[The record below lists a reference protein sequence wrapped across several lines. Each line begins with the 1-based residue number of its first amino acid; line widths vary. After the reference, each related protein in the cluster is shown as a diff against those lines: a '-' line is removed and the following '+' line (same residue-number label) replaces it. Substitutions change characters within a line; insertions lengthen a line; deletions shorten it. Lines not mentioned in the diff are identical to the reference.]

1 MAQSISL
8 DIPDSIVQQ
17 AQQLASQT
25 HQRLEDILLEW
36 LTHSFTEHPVETLP
50 DSQILA
56 LCNMQLDEQQQETLN
71 ILTEKQR
78 EEEITSAESQE
89 LKFLMRL
96 YRRGLLR
103 KAKALKVAVE
113 RGLIP
118 PLSAA

>member
-1 MAQSISL
+1 MAQSIRL

-17 AQQLASQT
+17 AQQLAIQNQ
-25 HQRLEDILLEW
+25 QRPEDILLEW

-56 LCNMQLDEQQQETLN
+56 LCNMQLDEQQQETLDT
-71 ILTEKQR
+71 LVEKQR
-78 EEEITSAESQE
+78 EEELTPADSQE
-89 LKFLMRL
+89 LKFLMGL

-113 RGLIP
+113 RGLIT